1 VTAAAAASAPY
12 RQEAKR
18 RGVAAVA
25 ALRGE
30 VEPPAKKHRFRKLLI
45 VLGIGG
51 AVAAA
56 YKWFSG
62 KDADDQWQQAYQP
75 DVGSASD
82 GYAAAAPATED
93 PAAAGPDEAL
103 ADNTEEP
110 HAPTTPDEPLE
121 ETAVEPTAES
131 AEEKQA

>member
-1 VTAAAAASAPY
+1 MRSCWRSLRFAARSSH
-12 RQEAKR
+12 R
-18 RGVAAVA
+18 
-25 ALRGE
+25 
-30 VEPPAKKHRFRKLLI
+30 AKKHRFRKLLI

-93 PAAAGPDEAL
+93 PAAAWARRGAG
-103 ADNTEEP
+103 
-110 HAPTTPDEPLE
+110 
-121 ETAVEPTAES
+121 
-131 AEEKQA
+131 